1 MFELFNKSW
10 SQYGNFNG
18 RASRREFWNFYFFY
32 IVIMFLSGFIGGL
45 SGFEN
50 LSGLVFV
57 AMIVPLLSCG
67 ARRMHDVGK
76 SGWFQIVPIYN
87 LFLLVQPSLS
97 NPKEGNL

>member
-18 RASRREFWNFYFFY
+18 RASRREYWNFYLFY
-32 IVIMFLSGFIGGL
+32 IVIMFLGGLIGGL

-50 LSGLVFV
+50 LSGLVFL
-57 AMIVPLLSCG
+57 AMIVPMLSCG

-76 SGWFQIVPIYN
+76 SGWFQIIPIYN
-87 LFLLVQPSLS
+87 LFLLVQPSL
-97 NPKEGNL
+97 PNLQENK